1 MDNLLVQAAFRS
13 ENFSDFG
20 STSNYKVAG
29 RYSLGNLASFR
40 GGYSTGFH
48 APTPG
53 QSNYSGVTT
62 SFDGVTGMQV
72 LEGTLRPTDPLSV
85 AAGGK
90 ALVPETSNNLSIG
103 VTSSIIDGLN
113 LSIDYYDISI
123 ENKILKSRALPL
135 PDGFSDQLEVLAF
148 YTNALDTKTSGIDVV
163 ATYRMGN
170 TTVALALNTN
180 ETKVEAQRQVNDQD
194 PVGQGNVDNL
204 ELNLP
209 KMKMATTVTHQ
220 INDAISAML
229 RINYYGES
237 WDERGSY
244 ADGTKDKI
252 DATMFLDCE
261 LSYKISDN
269 LNVVFGANNAL
280 NQFPNQISTRGSQGM
295 PYPRRSPLG
304 YHGGMIFTRLA
315 YNF

>member
-1 MDNLLVQAAFRS
+1 
-13 ENFSDFG
+13 
-20 STSNYKVAG
+20 
-29 RYSLGNLASFR
+29 
-40 GGYSTGFH
+40 
-48 APTPG
+48 
-53 QSNYSGVTT
+53 
-62 SFDGVTGMQV
+62 
-72 LEGTLRPTDPLSV
+72 
-85 AAGGK
+85 
-90 ALVPETSNNLSIG
+90 
-103 VTSSIIDGLN
+103 
-113 LSIDYYDISI
+113 
-123 ENKILKSRALPL
+123 
-135 PDGFSDQLEVLAF
+135 
-148 YTNALDTKTSGIDVV
+148 
-163 ATYRMGN
+163 MGN
-170 TTVALALNTN
+170 TNVALALNTN